1 MIQKKVC
8 MLGAFAVGKTSLVAR
23 YVHSIFSD
31 KYLTTVGVKI
41 EKRTVDLGDRQV
53 NLVIWDLYGDDAFQR
68 LRMSYL
74 RGSAGYLLVVDGTR
88 RETLDTALGLDDTVE
103 HEIGRVP
110 RLLVLNKA
118 DLEPS
123 WELDAGDLSDLSA
136 RGWRVIRTS
145 AKTGAG
151 VDETFETLAR
161 LVVNT

>member
-1 MIQKKVC
+1 M
-8 MLGAFAVGKTSLVAR
+8 
-23 YVHSIFSD
+23 
-31 KYLTTVGVKI
+31 
-41 EKRTVDLGDRQV
+41 
-53 NLVIWDLYGDDAFQR
+53 
-68 LRMSYL
+68 
-74 RGSAGYLLVVDGTR
+74 
-88 RETLDTALGLDDTVE
+88 
-103 HEIGRVP
+103 
-110 RLLVLNKA
+110 LNKA